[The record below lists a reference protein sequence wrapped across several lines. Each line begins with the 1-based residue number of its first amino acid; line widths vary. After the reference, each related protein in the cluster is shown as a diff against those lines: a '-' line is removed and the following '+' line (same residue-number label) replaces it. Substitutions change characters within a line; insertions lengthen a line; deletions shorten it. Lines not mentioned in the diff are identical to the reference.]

1 MTSRVVY
8 NEELG
13 KLNQEIVLM
22 GELAKEMVMK
32 GVQSFLNSDI
42 ELCSHVESLDKELYR
57 QELSIEKHCVDI
69 IALHQ
74 PVASD
79 LRSVSTGLKVI
90 TDLNRIGRYGRDIAE
105 LSQNH
110 DNIRIFKRSIAI
122 PLMSE
127 LVVSMVNDAIEAFVA
142 RDDKAA
148 RELFV
153 RDDEIDSLWD
163 TIFRES
169 LTYMIEDPRNIT
181 TGTHF
186 ILVARYLE
194 RIADHSCNIGD
205 RIVFMVKGERVDRS
219 KRKNG
224 NNKNRQEKITSTDGY
239 YSTPLEEK

>member
-1 MTSRVVY
+1 MMTTRVVY
-8 NEELG
+8 NEELNR
-13 KLNQEIVLM
+13 LNQEIIHM

-32 GVQSFLNSDI
+32 GVQSFLNGDV
-42 ELCSHVESLDKELYR
+42 ELYAEVEALDKELYKL
-57 QELSIEKHCVDI
+57 ELNIEKHCVDI

-79 LRSVSTGLKVI
+79 LRSVSTGLKLI
-90 TDLNRIGRYGRDIAE
+90 TDLNRIGRYSRDIGE
-105 LSQNH
+105 LSQDH
-110 DNIRIFKRSIAI
+110 DSVKSFKRSIAI

-127 LVVSMVNDAIEAFVA
+127 LVVSMVNDAIEAFVG
-142 RDDKAA
+142 RDEKAA

-194 RIADHSCNIGD
+194 RIADHACNIGD
-205 RIVFMVKGERVDRS
+205 RIVFMVNGERFDRS
-219 KRKNG
+219 ERKRRRNG
-224 NNKNRQEKITSTDGY
+224 KQGKITSTDGY